1 MFINFKMQ
9 GEEIAKELKRSHKIT
24 SVLIHGDQSQMDRMK
39 AFEKMRLMKIK
50 VIIASD
56 LLSRGVDLPDV
67 KRVINFDVP
76 LTQAEFFHRIG
87 RSGRFGTKGQALS
100 LICPQEL
107 NYLPYLRQL
116 LASMEE
122 ISADSL

>member
-1 MFINFKMQ
+1 
-9 GEEIAKELKRSHKIT
+9 
-24 SVLIHGDQSQMDRMK
+24 MDRMK

-67 KRVINFDVP
+67 KRVINFDMP

-87 RSGRFGTKGQALS
+87 RSGRFGTKGQGLS

-107 NYLPYLRQL
+107 NYLPYLSQL
-116 LASMEE
+116 LDLMKE
-122 ISADSL
+122 ISADSLNTLN